1 MIRLRSIF
9 GDDIRIKRTLDYYD
23 AGNGPIIFA
32 DKISGSGPVPAN
44 AIYDRSNALVL
55 DRFSATIETRV

>member
-9 GDDIRIKRTLDYYD
+9 GDDIRIKRRLDYYD

-32 DKISGSGPVPAN
+32 DGISGAGPMPLQTFFDDITQKAQTT
-44 AIYDRSNALVL
+44 DEGS
-55 DRFSATIETRV
+55 